1 MLFQEKIF
9 HEKTQKKKHLLFCC
23 EYSLTPTPHQQ
34 QQFNNNNNNNNN
46 NNDEFPNVHAEKVV
60 DVYVSERVSR
70 AETRAEEKSVG
81 RVVVVL
87 IVKEERMC

>member
-1 MLFQEKIF
+1 MLFSAEKIF
-9 HEKTQKKKHLLFCC
+9 TRKRKKKTCC
-23 EYSLTPTPHQQ
+23 FVANTPPPPPTNQQ
-34 QQFNNNNNNNNN
+34 LQFNNNNNNNNN
-46 NNDEFPNVHAEKVV
+46 NEFPNVHAEKVV

-81 RVVVVL
+81 RVVVIL